1 MKVRKSRIAI
11 AIASVVALASVALA
25 GPADAGNTIRVREAV
40 RACKTPKAGHA
51 QCFAMKS
58 VYKTV
63 RAGSL
68 EAQRAAAQASVAPN
82 IALGPNGGYSPDQIA
97 KAYNLDVNAAPSAT
111 QTVGIVDAFNDPNV
125 VSDLNT
131 FDENY
136 GLPDETVGTTFK
148 VVNQSGLTSPLPTNN
163 AGWAEEITL
172 DVQSVRGLC
181 HACKILL
188 VETTDNSFQNLAT
201 GVNEAVTLGAT
212 EVSNSYG
219 GAESSTEGNTS
230 IISAYDHPGIP
241 ILASSGDDGFFSWDT
256 VNQMTNGQSES
267 DVPASYRTVVGVGGT
282 SLFVNADGT
291 RAGETAWNEN
301 GPGDVDGFN
310 LSASMGA
317 AGSGCSQIYT
327 PKPWQQN
334 ISGFTALGCGTARS
348 EVDIAAIADPF
359 TGFDIFDT
367 VSEPGWITLGG
378 TSLASPVVAAMFAL
392 SGGGHGITYPSLTL
406 YGHLKSDTSSHVN
419 DIKIGGTGLCGTM
432 PVGQCFTFSGGNPNT
447 FGIGYVDCGFAAS
460 PNNISAILANRT
472 QCNAAPG
479 FDGVSGVGTPNG
491 VFVFSKI
498 APKGV
503 ITGPSTAIHGHS
515 ASWSASSS
523 TDPFPGATISSHHW
537 NWGDGTTSSGTTI
550 SHTYAHSGTFTIT
563 LTLTD
568 SYGVASTAVTKH
580 VTVS

>member
-1 MKVRKSRIAI
+1 MKVRKSRVAI
-11 AIASVVALASVALA
+11 ALGSVVVLAGVTVA
-25 GPADAGNTIRVREAV
+25 GPAGASNTVTVKEAV
-40 RACKTPKAGHA
+40 HACKTPKAGRA
-51 QCFAMKS
+51 QCFAMQLVHKR
-58 VYKTV
+58 V

-68 EAQRAAAQASVAPN
+68 EAQRAAAQASVAPS

-97 KAYNLDVNAAPSAT
+97 KAYNLNVNASQSVG

-125 VSDLNT
+125 VGDLNS
-131 FDENY
+131 FDANY
-136 GLPDETVGTTFK
+136 GLPDETVGTSFK
-148 VVNQSGLTSPLPTNN
+148 VVNQSGNSAPLPANN
-163 AGWAEEITL
+163 TGWSEEITL
-172 DVQSVRGLC
+172 DVQTVRGLC

-188 VETTDNSFQNLAT
+188 VETTDNSFANLAT
-201 GVNEAVTLGAT
+201 GVNTAVALGAT

-219 GAESSTEGNTS
+219 GGESGTQGDTST
-230 IISAYDHPGIP
+230 IAAYNHPGIP
-241 ILASSGDDGFFSWDT
+241 ILASTGDDGFYSWDT
-256 VNQMTNGQSES
+256 VNQNVSGQSES
-267 DVPASYRTVVGVGGT
+267 NVPASYRTVVGVGGT

-310 LSASMGA
+310 LGAAMGA
-317 AGSGCSQIYT
+317 AGSGCSGIYT

-334 ISGFTALGCGTARS
+334 IAGFANLGCGTARS

-378 TSLASPVVAAMFAL
+378 TSLASPVIAAMFAL

-432 PVGQCFTFSGGNPNT
+432 PVAQCFSFSGGNPNT

-460 PNNISAILANRT
+460 PDNISAILGQRN

-498 APKGV
+498 TPKGV

-515 ASWSASSS
+515 ASWSSSSS

-537 NWGDGTTSSGTTI
+537 NWGDGTSSSGTTA
-550 SHTYAHSGTFTIT
+550 SHTYAHAGTFTIT